1 MLYGL
6 TLYSDICQLF
16 LNKTEKKVLLMSLK
30 KSMGYTTDI
39 VLLLKLH
46 LLCSP

>member
-1 MLYGL
+1 MFHAL

-16 LNKTEKKVLLMSLK
+16 LKTRKKVQLMFLK
-30 KSMGYTTDI
+30 KSVGYTTDI

-46 LLCSP
+46 LRHSP

>member
-1 MLYGL
+1 MFHAL

-16 LNKTEKKVLLMSLK
+16 LTTRKKVLLMLLK
-30 KSMGYTTDI
+30 KSVGYTTDI

-46 LLCSP
+46 L